1 MPVGL
6 LPQSTRGAQRVERA
20 GAPGRQPGAPR
31 TPCALVRRGRWL
43 FAALFV
49 VLPAR
54 PARADETTVDVR
66 GSSAPPPPPKDP
78 SLAGSVLRGERLR
91 APGLRVAELLRTQPG
106 VGVAES
112 GGYGAL
118 STATVR
124 GATAAQT
131 PVYLAGI
138 RLNDDVAGTA
148 DLSLVPLWL
157 TRQVEIYRGH
167 APIQADRLG
176 IGGAIFF
183 EPRRPRGP
191 EAGAGLMAG
200 SFGARAGW
208 GYAGLGSE
216 RAAALTGVRF
226 ERAEN
231 NYAYQNDLGTRFDP
245 NDERTVRRRNADAS
259 TWDVWSLGTTALGGG
274 ARADLLVN
282 TTAREQGLPGLS
294 LFATERARAS
304 LRRTLAA
311 LRVETPCAPEGRCSL
326 SATTSVLFARAAYDD
341 PLGEAGLGAARSDVG
356 AERVE
361 QSLLLRH
368 DLGDRVSASVAAR
381 TSVEALAVDS
391 GGRALDAKRATGQA
405 SLSGEWVAM
414 RHLTLRALGSLA
426 CNGTSAA
433 VVGAEG
439 PSRRLS
445 ACDER
450 VPSARIGAQVGE
462 GSLVVLAN
470 AGRYARLPT
479 LGELY
484 GVSGVVRGNDALV
497 EEVGLTL
504 DVGARASGRAGPL
517 GEVYLDAFT
526 FVRSV
531 RDLVGYRRS
540 SLGYVVPY
548 NVGRARVAGLEAALG
563 ATPLRFLQLELSL
576 TLLDPR
582 DTTPERDVTN
592 DVLPFQSRLTLAP
605 RARVFRGAWPA
616 LGVSSASLS
625 ISYLHQASRY
635 ADPAGLVVLP
645 SQGSLDLEAEIE
657 LFGGRVAWRLRAANL
672 LDQTRFDLVG
682 YPLPGRAAYL
692 ALEAR
697 W

>member
-1 MPVGL
+1 MQVGL
-6 LPQSTRGAQRVERA
+6 LPWRAGGVRRVERA
-20 GAPGRQPGAPR
+20 GALR
-31 TPCALVRRGRWL
+31 VRRGRPWL
-43 FAALFV
+43 LAGLLGASL
-49 VLPAR
+49 AR
-54 PARADETTVDVR
+54 PARADETTVVVR
-66 GSSAPPPPPKDP
+66 GATGPLPPPKDP

-131 PVYLAGI
+131 PVYLAGV

-200 SFGARAGW
+200 SFGSRAGW
-208 GYAGLGSE
+208 GYVGLGGA
-216 RAAALTGVRF
+216 RAAALAGARF
-226 ERAEN
+226 ERADN
-231 NYAYQNDLGTRFDP
+231 DYTFRNDLGTRFDP
-245 NDERTVRRRNADAS
+245 SDERVVRRRNADAS
-259 TWDVWSLGTTALGGG
+259 TWDVWSIGTAALGGG
-274 ARADLLVN
+274 ARADLIVN
-282 TTAREQGLPGLS
+282 ATAREQGLPGLS

-311 LRVETPCAPEGRCSL
+311 VRAEAPCAPEGRCAL
-326 SATTSVLFARAAYDD
+326 AATTSVLFARAAYDD

-368 DLGDRVSASVAAR
+368 DLGERVSASVAAR
-381 TSVEALAVDS
+381 ASVEALKVDG
-391 GGRALDAKRATGQA
+391 GGRALDARRATGQA
-405 SLSGEWVAM
+405 TLAGEWIAL

-426 CNGTSAA
+426 CNGTGAA
-433 VVGAEG
+433 VAGADG
-439 PSRRLS
+439 PSRRLG

-450 VPSARIGAQVGE
+450 VPSARVGAQVGE

-484 GVSGVVRGNDALV
+484 GVSGVVRGNEGLV
-497 EEVGLTL
+497 EEAGMTF
-504 DVGARASGRAGPL
+504 DVGTRASGRAGLL
-517 GEVYLDAFT
+517 GEAYVDAFA

-548 NVGRARVAGLEAALG
+548 NVGRARVAGFEAALG
-563 ATPLRFLQLELSL
+563 ATPLRFLQAELSL

-582 DTTPERDVTN
+582 DTTPGRDVTN

-605 RARVFRGAWPA
+605 RVRVFRGPLPA
-616 LGVSSASLS
+616 LGLASASLS
-625 ISYLHQASRY
+625 ASYLRQASRY

-645 SQGSLDLEAEIE
+645 SQGSFDLEAEAE
-657 LFGGRVAWRLRAANL
+657 LARGHVAVRARAANL
-672 LDQTRFDLVG
+672 FDQPRFDLVG

>member
-1 MPVGL
+1 MATLVGL
-6 LPQSTRGAQRVERA
+6 HARVRG
-20 GAPGRQPGAPR
+20 PGRVDGRFGPLLGAAACGA
-31 TPCALVRRGRWL
+31 TL
-43 FAALFV
+43 FVAALFV
-49 VLPAR
+49 ATR
-54 PARADETTVDVR
+54 THADEATVVVR
-66 GSSAPPPPPKDP
+66 GASAPAPPPKDP
-78 SLAGSVLRGERLR
+78 SLPGSVVRGERLR

-112 GGYGAL
+112 GGYGSL

-131 PVYLAGI
+131 PVYLAGV

-208 GYAGLGSE
+208 GYVGLGGGAS
-216 RAAALTGVRF
+216 AALAGARF
-226 ERAEN
+226 ERADN
-231 NYAYQNDLGTRFDP
+231 DYAYRDDRGTRFDP
-245 NDERTVRRRNADAS
+245 GDERVARRRNADAS
-259 TWDVWSLGTTALGGG
+259 TWDVWALGTTALGGG

-311 LRVETPCAPEGRCSL
+311 LRTEAPCGPGGRCAL
-326 SATTSVLFARAAYDD
+326 SAATSVLLARAAYDD

-356 AERVE
+356 AGRVE
-361 QSLLLRH
+361 QSLLVRH
-368 DLGDRVSASVAAR
+368 DVGDRASVSAAAR
-381 TSVEALAVDS
+381 ASVEALGVDAA
-391 GGRALDAKRATGQA
+391 GRSLEARRATGQA
-405 SLSGEWVAM
+405 SLSGEWLAL

-426 CNGTSAA
+426 CNGT
-433 VVGAEG
+433 GASVDRASG
-439 PSRRLS
+439 PSRRLG

-450 VPSARIGAQVGE
+450 VPSARLGAQLGE
-462 GSLVVLAN
+462 GSLVALVN

-484 GVSGVVRGNDALV
+484 GLSGVVRGNAELV

-504 DVGARASGRAGPL
+504 DVGVRAGGRAGPL
-517 GEVYLDAFT
+517 GEAYLDAFA
-526 FVRSV
+526 FARGA

-563 ATPLRFLQLELSL
+563 VTPLPFLQAELSA

-582 DTTPERDVTN
+582 DTTPARDVTN

-605 RARVFRGAWPA
+605 RLRFFRGPLPA
-616 LGVSSASLS
+616 LGLSAASLS
-625 ISYLHQASRY
+625 ASYLHQASRF

-645 SQGSLDLEAEIE
+645 SQGSFDLEAEAE
-657 LFGGRVAWRLRAANL
+657 VARSHLALRARAANL
-672 LDQTRFDLVG
+672 FDQTRFDLVG